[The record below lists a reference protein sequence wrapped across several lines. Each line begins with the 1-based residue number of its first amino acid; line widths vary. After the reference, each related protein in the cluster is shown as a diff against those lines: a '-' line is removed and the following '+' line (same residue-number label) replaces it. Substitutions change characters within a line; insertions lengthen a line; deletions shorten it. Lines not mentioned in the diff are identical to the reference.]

1 MGNFADVPA
10 RTTAIAI
17 ADWENEGGAPG
28 LAGKR
33 RNNRPDS
40 APALVG
46 DVSTVAHHQTL
57 VHETPV
63 GCFLMIPGQ
72 FVGIDDRRTL
82 AHAIVDTIREP
93 LLVLDKDLR
102 VVAISRSFYQTF
114 RVSRQDVQGRP
125 VYALGDGQWDIPEL
139 RVLLEEILP
148 RHTVMEAYEVEH
160 DFAGI
165 GRRTML
171 LNARAVL
178 DQSDEHALN
187 SFGDR

>member
-1 MGNFADVPA
+1 
-10 RTTAIAI
+10 
-17 ADWENEGGAPG
+17 
-28 LAGKR
+28 
-33 RNNRPDS
+33 
-40 APALVG
+40 
-46 DVSTVAHHQTL
+46 
-57 VHETPV
+57 
-63 GCFLMIPGQ
+63 MIPGQ